1 MLDFEQFLYKEIGLK
16 IRNYRKQELKLTQ
29 GELSAMLQTQK
40 FTNID
45 KFRISAIE
53 NGKSHKGKNPYLL
66 TDQQIET
73 FSSMMGYDRKEFI
86 FGDYNTRK
94 VNVKIFLLALIMNSE
109 KNKENNYIIP
119 FMSFL
124 FIYKNKK
131 DIMNVLYK
139 NEVTGGNETV
149 DKYFSG
155 IVNAKTKLEEIYPFF
170 ANEKVYEKF
179 QNFLNE
185 PFSKI
190 ELLSN
195 LLIKLMFGDYEF
207 VKYYLVRIQEICE
220 EDNSNEVAYSFL
232 ENKGMI
238 AGRLIGNKNG
248 LYIFVNAFK
257 KLWKRHEEIF
267 VEYFNEHLFNNVNK
281 TNFKFKHLNNNL
293 FNNVATSEHFSS
305 ILFSLLEKDRFSIE
319 TSDGHYLFYHH
330 MLNRY
335 ADKEVEDSIE
345 F

>member
-1 MLDFEQFLYKEIGLK
+1 
-16 IRNYRKQELKLTQ
+16 
-29 GELSAMLQTQK
+29 
-40 FTNID
+40 
-45 KFRISAIE
+45 
-53 NGKSHKGKNPYLL
+53 
-66 TDQQIET
+66 
-73 FSSMMGYDRKEFI
+73 MMGYDRKEFI
-86 FGDYNTRK
+86 FGDSNTRK
-94 VNVKIFLLALIMNSE
+94 VNVNIFLLALIMNSE

-124 FIYKNKK
+124 FIYKDKK
-131 DIMNVLYK
+131 DVMNVVYK
-139 NEVTGGNETV
+139 NEAIGVNENV
-149 DKYFSG
+149 YKYFSG
-155 IVNAKTKLEEIYPFF
+155 IVNAKNKLEEIYPFF
-170 ANEKVYEKF
+170 ANEKVYKKF
-179 QNFLNE
+179 QSLLNE
-185 PFSKI
+185 HFSKI

-220 EDNSNEVAYSFL
+220 EDNSNEAAYSFL

-248 LYIFVNAFK
+248 LYLFVNAFE
-257 KLWKRHEEIF
+257 KLWKRHEEPF

-293 FNNVATSEHFSS
+293 FNNVATNEHFSS
-305 ILFSLLEKDRFSIE
+305 LLFSLLEKDRFSIE